1 MTRNQRQQQSRETA
15 TKSAKR
21 YAFRI
26 KGLLGDLENLV
37 ERLEPFDSETP
48 EWGTVASMADIEKSL
63 ANILMSFQI
72 GPNDSEEDCIAELLK
87 SVDPEGQA
95 SF

>member
-1 MTRNQRQQQSRETA
+1 MTRTKRQEQNRKTA

-37 ERLEPFDSETP
+37 ERLEPLDDETP
-48 EWGTVASMADIEKSL
+48 EWGAVGSLADMEKSL
-63 ANILMSFQI
+63 ANVLMSFQI
-72 GPNDSEEDCIAELLK
+72 GPNDSEEDCIAEILK